1 MSIRFCTVRF
11 CDPDCMGTGQNL
23 GTLLFTLKDHIV
35 IQAVFFLKANLHR
48 MNRELQEKLHESA
61 TTNQRPIFANQRPH
75 VGISDHG
82 SATTCENQRPRIKDR
97 MLGIQFLQVALIYN
111 QQFMEGSLETKP
123 QRRSEKILC
132 FSNVL
137 WLPGVEKSARYRG
150 GRGVS

>member
-48 MNRELQEKLHESA
+48 MNRELQEKLRISDHESA
-61 TTNQRPIFANQRPH
+61 TTC
-75 VGISDHG
+75 G
-82 SATTCENQRPRIKDR
+82 NQRPRIKDR